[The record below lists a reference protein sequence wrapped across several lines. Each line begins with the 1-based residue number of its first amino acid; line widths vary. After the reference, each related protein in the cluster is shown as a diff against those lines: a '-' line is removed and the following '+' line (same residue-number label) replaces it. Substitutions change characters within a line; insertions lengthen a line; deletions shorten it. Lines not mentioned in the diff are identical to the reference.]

1 MYVKQLTVNKFQEY
15 IQSNSKGAV
24 VKGKILEK
32 TPKYISIELGD
43 SVVGNLKLSE
53 LASDKSVDSMQL
65 DEEIELMITNVDKKN
80 QIINLSMKA
89 FDKQNEDKALN
100 DYKENNE
107 SVGSSFGDILKEH
120 IDK

>member
-1 MYVKQLTVNKFQEY
+1 
-15 IQSNSKGAV
+15 
-24 VKGKILEK
+24 
-32 TPKYISIELGD
+32 
-43 SVVGNLKLSE
+43 
-53 LASDKSVDSMQL
+53 MQV
-65 DEEIELMITNVDKKN
+65 DEELELMITNIDKKN
-80 QIINLSMKA
+80 QTISLSMKA